1 MDLNTA
7 AGAHYGDTMSSTTSI
22 QTSAASPQLSGLGL
36 VLAGGL
42 VGGALDLTFAFLY
55 YGPSGATPLLILQFI
70 ASGVLGQGSFQMGLE
85 SAALGAFFHF
95 FISLCAAAIYYFAS
109 LRFSFLTRRML
120 ISAIVFGILVFL
132 TMRLAVLPLSAVK
145 SGHMKISSIIGELC
159 SHMFLFA
166 IPIAYAARRAATRRA
181 S

>member
-1 MDLNTA
+1 MNT
-7 AGAHYGDTMSSTTSI
+7 GTSV
-22 QTSAASPQLSGLGL
+22 QTSAASPQHSGLGL

-95 FISLCAAAIYYFAS
+95 FTSLCAAAIYYFAS
-109 LRFSFLTRRML
+109 LRFSFLTRHVL

-166 IPIAYAARRAATRRA
+166 IPIAYAARRAAFRRG

>member
-1 MDLNTA
+1 MNT
-7 AGAHYGDTMSSTTSI
+7 TPSI
-22 QTSAASPQLSGLGL
+22 PASPTHPQLAGLGL

-42 VGGALDLTFAFLY
+42 VGGAGDLAFAFLFY
-55 YGPSGATPLLILQFI
+55 APAGATPIRILQGI
-70 ASGVLGQGSFQMGLE
+70 ASGVLGPASFQMGLE

-132 TMRLAVLPLSAVK
+132 TMRLAVLPLSAAK

-181 S
+181 TS

>member
-1 MDLNTA
+1 VDLNMA
-7 AGAHYGDTMSSTTSI
+7 AGGHYGETMSSTTSI

-42 VGGALDLTFAFLY
+42 VGGALDLAFAFLY

-109 LRFSFLTRRML
+109 LRFAFLTRRML

>member
-1 MDLNTA
+1 MDLNTT
-7 AGAHYGDTMSSTTSI
+7 AGVHYGETVSSTTSI
-22 QTSAASPQLSGLGL
+22 QTSATSPRLSGLGL

-42 VGGALDLTFAFLY
+42 VGGALDLIFAFLY

-109 LRFSFLTRRML
+109 LRLSFLTRRML
-120 ISAIVFGILVFL
+120 IPAIVFGILVFL
-132 TMRLAVLPLSAVK
+132 TMRLAVLPLSAAK